1 MRNTPFASLFVA
13 GVVVSGAAFA
23 AGLSDADKRAV
34 LNTYADIAEAGY
46 GDSLSSAGELQS
58 AIADLIRAP
67 SQAAL
72 DKARNVWLAAR
83 VPYQQTEVYRFGNPI
98 VDEWEGKVNA
108 WPLDEGLI
116 DYVSKDYAAAKSK
129 NPLYAANVITNRRIV
144 LGARVVDASSFSKEF
159 LSETLHEF
167 GKEEANVATGYHAIE
182 FLLWGQDLNGT
193 GPGAGNRPWTDFTT
207 GKCTNGNCERR
218 AEYLRVAADLLI
230 DDLAFMAAQWT
241 SKGAARDALMK
252 NPDGGLA
259 AMLKGM
265 GSLSYGELAGER
277 MKLGL
282 MLHDPEEE
290 HDCFSDN
297 THNSHYYD
305 AVGIRNVYL
314 GRYVRRNGSVVSG
327 PSLSSLVA
335 KADPALDKEVT
346 ARLAETDAALA
357 ALKRRAETVERYD
370 QMIGRNN
377 AAGNAVVQAAIDRL
391 SAQARSFEK
400 VVARL
405 DLKSVP
411 FEGSDSLD
419 NPAKVFQ

>member
-1 MRNTPFASLFVA
+1 MRTLIAGLSVA
-13 GVVVSGAAFA
+13 AIVSGAAFA
-23 AGLSDADKRAV
+23 AGPSDDDKRAV
-34 LNTYADIAEAGY
+34 LKTYADIAEGAY
-46 GDSLSSAGELQS
+46 ADALSSARDLQVAVSGLIHSPGEATL
-58 AIADLIRAP
+58 RT
-67 SQAAL
+67 
-72 DKARNVWLAAR
+72 ARDAWLAAR
-83 VPYQQTEVYRFGNPI
+83 PSYQQTEVYRFGNRI

-129 NPLYAANVITNRRIV
+129 NPLYAANVVANRRIV
-144 LGARVVDASSFSKEF
+144 LGARVVDASTLSKAF

-193 GPGAGNRPWTDFTT
+193 GPGAGNRAWTDFSVSE
-207 GKCTNGNCERR
+207 CTNGNCDRR
-218 AEYLRVAADLLI
+218 AEYLRVATELLV

-241 SKGAARDALMK
+241 SGGAARVVLTKDPAA
-252 NPDGGLA
+252 GLA
-259 AMLKGM
+259 AMLRGM

-297 THNSHYYD
+297 THNSHYYN
-305 AVGIRNVYL
+305 AVGIRNVYH
-314 GRYVRRNGSVVSG
+314 GRYVRRDGSVVFG

-335 KADPALDKEVT
+335 RTDRALDKEVSSRLEETET
-346 ARLAETDAALA
+346 AMI
-357 ALKRRAETVERYD
+357 ALKRRAETIERYD

-391 SAQARSFEK
+391 SAQTRAFEK

-405 DLKSVP
+405 GLRSVP

-419 NPAKVFQ
+419 DPAKVFQ